1 MDDKLMRASP
11 IRRGLVALLL
21 PLLLTACG
29 SAWWLERTSFPED
42 RALARAAIAD
52 LVAGNRVA
60 FARKLPAQI
69 RPQLSAQFAPMRAG
83 LPFNAITET
92 KLVDAGWLS
101 TRWASGLA
109 YRDARLAYELSSGE
123 QRALVQMIIRRQKG
137 EATIVSFNVAKIDR
151 PAREINAFR
160 LADMSLAN
168 FLVTASAIAG
178 FATMIIAIRRIWTSG
193 LFRRRWLWIIGCL
206 LGLFRISTMWGTS
219 EVQFLP
225 LQFTFFSAG
234 FLRQG
239 LGPWIVFT
247 GIPVVAIWAL
257 LRHRALK
264 PGAGDG

>member
-1 MDDKLMRASP
+1 MDDELMNASR
-11 IRRGLVALLL
+11 IRRCLIALLL

-69 RPQLSAQFAPMRAG
+69 QPQLASQFAPMRAG
-83 LPFNAITET
+83 LPFEALTET

-101 TRWASGLA
+101 ARWASGLA
-109 YRDARLAYELSSGE
+109 YRDARLAYELSSGD
-123 QRALVQMIIRRQKG
+123 QRALVQMVIRRQKG
-137 EATIVSFNVAKIDR
+137 EAMIVNFNVSKIDR

-160 LADMSLAN
+160 LGDMSLAN
-168 FLVTASAIAG
+168 ALVAAWAIAG
-178 FATMIIAIRRIWTSG
+178 FATMIVAIRRIWTSG

-206 LGLFRISTMWGTS
+206 LGLFRISTLWGTS
-219 EVQFLP
+219 QVQFLP
-225 LQFTFFSAG
+225 LQVTFFSAG

-239 LGPWIVFT
+239 LGPWMVFA

-257 LRHRALK
+257 LRHRALNI
-264 PGAGDG
+264 GGRDG

>member
-1 MDDKLMRASP
+1 MR
-11 IRRGLVALLL
+11 RLLTLLL

-29 SAWWLERTSFPED
+29 SAWWLERASFPED

-52 LVAGNRVA
+52 LVAGNRLA

-69 RPQLSAQFAPMRAG
+69 RPQLANQFAPMRAG

-109 YRDARLAYELSSGE
+109 YRDARLAYELSSGD
-123 QRALVQMIIRRQKG
+123 QRALVQMVIRRQEGK
-137 EATIVSFNVAKIDR
+137 AMIVTFNVSKIDR
-151 PAREINAFR
+151 PARDINAFR
-160 LADMSLAN
+160 LGNMSLAN
-168 FLVTASAIAG
+168 FLIAALAIAG
-178 FATMIIAIRRIWTSG
+178 SATTIIAIRRIWTSG

-206 LGLFRISTMWGTS
+206 LGLFRISTLWGTS

-225 LQFTFFSAG
+225 LQLTLFSAG

-239 LGPWIVFT
+239 LGPWLVFA
-247 GIPVVAIWAL
+247 GVPVVSIWVL

-264 PGAGDG
+264 RQGRDG